1 MFEAFPTY
9 KPSLPHPGA
18 TPHISSVTR
27 ERCPRA
33 AGAMRI
39 LQLFQRS
46 SRRGPH
52 FPASPPDTAPT
63 VSPVTRERF
72 PNAAGATSMFA
83 ALPTYRPSLPH
94 PGATPN
100 VSSVTRERCTRA
112 AGETSMSTALPTYK
126 PSLPRC
132 PAAPRQRG
140 TTPRV
145 SSVTLERCPRA
156 AGATSMFAVS
166 PTCEPSLSRC
176 PASFPIL
183 LRTSLPSRASVAPT
197 QRVQPPCLQPFP
209 TYKPSLP
216 HPGRHARTLPPR
228 SGRDAHFAA
237 LPTFKPSLPPRP
249 RVAPG
254 YCSNRL
260 PRHART
266 FPPRSGCN
274 FQPQREG
281 HFG

>member
-1 MFEAFPTY
+1 
-9 KPSLPHPGA
+9 
-18 TPHISSVTR
+18 
-27 ERCPRA
+27 
-33 AGAMRI
+33 
-39 LQLFQRS
+39 
-46 SRRGPH
+46 
-52 FPASPPDTAPT
+52 
-63 VSPVTRERF
+63 
-72 PNAAGATSMFA
+72 MFA

-112 AGETSMSTALPTYK
+112 AGETTMFTALPTYK

-156 AGATSMFAVS
+156 AGATSMFAIF

-197 QRVQPPCLQPFP
+197 QRVQPPCLKPFQHTSRLCLTP
-209 TYKPSLP
+209 ALPHTSLP
-216 HPGRHARTLPPR
+216 SRANAAPAQRARRAFCSL
-228 SGRDAHFAA
+228 SNVQAVA
-237 LPTFKPSLPPRP
+237 LSLI
-249 RVAPG
+249 
-254 YCSNRL
+254 
-260 PRHART
+260 HI
-266 FPPRSGCN
+266 
-274 FQPQREG
+274 
-281 HFG
+281 